1 MSVIEV
7 LHDVRN
13 FSIKKGKKVKDEEYV
28 IQGEKGLKIKYFHK
42 DDKVAEKIVI
52 TGKDGVYKMKS
63 TIDGVTT
70 DKDLDEKGLEKEL
83 KSSKLEFAKKQLKG
97 GKSIPEGLRPSASGA
112 KADLDLAGGASL
124 KGRKGSKKAGS
135 KKTSSKKAGSKK
147 AGSKKAGSKKT
158 MAKK

>member
-97 GKSIPEGLRPSASGA
+97 GA

-135 KKTSSKKAGSKK
+135 KKAGSKKASSKKAGSKK

>member
-42 DDKVAEKIVI
+42 DDKTAEKIVI

-63 TIDGVTT
+63 TIDGEVTE
-70 DKDLDEKGLEKEL
+70 KDLDEKALEKEL
-83 KSSKLEFAKKQLKG
+83 KSAKLKFAKEQLKG
-97 GKSIPEGLRPSASGA
+97 GA
-112 KADLDLAGGASL
+112 KADSGLVGGR
-124 KGRKGSKKAGS
+124 KGSKKGSKKAGS
-135 KKTSSKKAGSKK
+135 KKGSKK
-147 AGSKKAGSKKT
+147 AGSKKSGSKKSGS
-158 MAKK
+158 KK